1 MEEIKEVGDRIY
13 QVQVP
18 MEGSNYVYSVYIIY
32 EERAVLIDPGPASI
46 LPTIERAMNR
56 IGLNNLAYI
65 IPTHIHIDHG
75 GGTGSLAK
83 LFPEARVILHE
94 LGKEHLVDPS
104 RLISSTKMAFG
115 DDYETF
121 LGPILPVPESRM
133 IIPSDGEELSAG
145 ERKLRII
152 HAPGHAPHHIVIFDL
167 KTGGLFCGEALGRRL
182 RSAPSSP
189 LPNAAPPGFDM
200 EVYLETIQKLAAL
213 NPRTLYYAHD
223 GVGEVPD
230 ALIAAITENTRI
242 YADGMLNIL
251 RSTETDT
258 EALFKIQEFVAD
270 RFGVD
275 KADAD
280 ERMAVGGFRVYYR
293 KKGVLPD

>member
-1 MEEIKEVGDRIY
+1 MEEIREVGDRIY
-13 QVQVP
+13 QVHVP
-18 MEGSNYVYSVYIIY
+18 REGSNYVYTVYIIC
-32 EERAVLIDPGPASI
+32 EEQPVLIDPGPASI
-46 LPTIERAMNR
+46 LPAIEKAMKH

-83 LFPEARVILHE
+83 IFPEARVILHE
-94 LGKEHLVDPS
+94 LGKKHLVDPS

-121 LGPILPVPESRM
+121 LGPILPIPESRV
-133 IIPSDGEELSAG
+133 IIPSDGEELTAG
-145 ERKLRII
+145 ERKLKII
-152 HAPGHAPHHIVIFDL
+152 HAPGHAPHHIVVFDL
-167 KTGGLFCGEALGRRL
+167 KTEGLFCGEALGRRL
-182 RSAPSSP
+182 RSALSSP

-200 EVYLETIQKLAAL
+200 EVYLETIKKLAAL
-213 NPRTLYYAHD
+213 TPRTLYYAHD
-223 GVGEVPD
+223 GVGDAPD

-242 YADGMLNIL
+242 YADGMLDIL
-251 RSTETDT
+251 RTTQT
-258 EALFKIQEFVAD
+258 NVEALSKIEEFVAD

-280 ERMAVGGFRVYYR
+280 ERMAVDGFRVYYR
-293 KKGVLPD
+293 KKGILAV

>member
-1 MEEIKEVGDRIY
+1 MGEIKEVGHRIY

-18 MEGSNYVYSVYIIY
+18 IEGRNYVYTVYIIY
-32 EERAVLIDPGPASI
+32 EEQAILIDPGPASI
-46 LPTIERAMNR
+46 LPAIERAMNR

-94 LGKEHLVDPS
+94 LGKKHLIDPS

-121 LGPILPVPESRM
+121 LGPILPIPESRM
-133 IIPSDGEELSAG
+133 IIPSDGEELTAG

-223 GVGEVPD
+223 GVGDAPD

-280 ERMAVGGFRVYYR
+280 ERMAVGGFRIYYR
-293 KKGVLPD
+293 KKGALPD